1 MQTYTDEQRA
11 AVIADAQLGM
21 NKSAIARKHKLPR
34 GTVQTWLRTSE
45 VDRAT
50 ALISSEKKSDLG
62 MLLYEYLHTGLEALI
77 AQNREVARPEY
88 IRAQPAD
95 AIYLLYGTM
104 ADKLVSIF
112 GALDTGAE
120 TDGDPVDVHGAA
132 VVG

>member
-1 MQTYTDEQRA
+1 
-11 AVIADAQLGM
+11 M
-21 NKSAIARKHKLPR
+21 NKSAIARKYDIPR

-45 VDRAT
+45 AT
-50 ALISSEKKSDLG
+50 QAAALISTEKKSDLG

-88 IRAQPAD
+88 IRAQPSD

-112 GALDTGAE
+112 GALNEEEVSD
-120 TDGDPVDVHGAA
+120 D
-132 VVG
+132 